1 MKCPRCGTAMETVQ
15 INEVQIDRCAKCG
28 GLWFDEFELG
38 DLRAKKGSEKV
49 DTGHAE
55 KSNLS
60 SQVRLGCPK
69 CNTPML
75 RMVDA
80 QQPHIWYETC
90 DVCGGSFLDAGEFK
104 DMKHFN
110 LVDRIRDLLV
120 EMRGGRS
127 TSTTKLSPAI
137 LRKIIQ

>member
-1 MKCPRCGTAMETVQ
+1 MKCPRCSTAMEPVQ
-15 INEVQIDRCAKCG
+15 INEVQINRCTKCG

-38 DLRAKKGSEKV
+38 DLRAKKGSEKI
-49 DTGHAE
+49 DTGHAD
-55 KSNLS
+55 KSNLG

-75 RMVDA
+75 RMVDE

-110 LVDRIRDLLV
+110 LVDRIRDVLV
-120 EMRGGRS
+120 EMKGGRS
-127 TSTTKLSPAI
+127 TITTKLSPAV
-137 LRKIIQ
+137 LRKIIR

>member
-1 MKCPRCGTAMETVQ
+1 MKCPRCSAAMETVQ
-15 INEVQIDRCAKCG
+15 INEVQIDRCNKCN

-38 DLRAKKGSEKV
+38 DLRARKGSDKI
-49 DTGHAE
+49 DTRRAD
-55 KSNLS
+55 KSN
-60 SQVRLGCPK
+60 QGAQARIACPK

-75 RMVDA
+75 NMVDA

-90 DVCGGSFLDAGEFK
+90 GSCGGSFLDAGELK

-120 EMRGGRS
+120 EVKGGRS
-127 TSTTKLSPAI
+127 TSTTKLSPEV
-137 LRKIIQ
+137 LRKIIK